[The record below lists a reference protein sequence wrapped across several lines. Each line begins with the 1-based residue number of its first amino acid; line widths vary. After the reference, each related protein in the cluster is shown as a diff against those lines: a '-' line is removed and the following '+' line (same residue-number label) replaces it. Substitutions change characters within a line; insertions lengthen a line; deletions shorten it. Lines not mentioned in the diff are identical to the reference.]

1 VLAVFCVE
9 GRLQAVVDDCEYRL
23 SAGDFFVYT
32 PGRIINEILLSPNA
46 KVRVIAFAQRAI
58 DRSLYLNKYV
68 WQNMAY
74 VKAHPHFTLNERERR
89 GINYYYQL
97 MMMKTQGVEGRP
109 SEPATD
115 SSVRQSGLV
124 YQRFMRLLAVLNN
137 ALRDVLLGMIPF
149 FVGDIIDI
157 FHRANTKN
165 MAMIQGFVDGD
176 ETIIKE
182 VNQKAWQSAI
192 VLIVLLLLIA
202 LMIWAL
208 ISFGSYLYS
217 LVASVF

>member
-1 VLAVFCVE
+1 MNKDEKRELQRK
-9 GRLQAVVDDCEYRL
+9 RLMRNKAYQTMDGLTRYMDRYYLDAL
-23 SAGDFFVYT
+23 IGIIPGWGD
-32 PGRIINEILLSPNA
+32 A
-46 KVRVIAFAQRAI
+46 
-58 DRSLYLNKYV
+58 
-68 WQNMAY
+68 
-74 VKAHPHFTLNERERR
+74 
-89 GINYYYQL
+89 
-97 MMMKTQGVEGRP
+97 
-109 SEPATD
+109 
-115 SSVRQSGLV
+115 
-124 YQRFMRLLAVLNN
+124 
-137 ALRDVLLGMIPF
+137 
-149 FVGDIIDI
+149 
-157 FHRANTKN
+157 ANTKN